1 MLMADLPDWAKVCT
15 NIIAKDIGMLF
26 MEGRASPKDIR
37 CPVHVDIGIISDARS
52 GGIQIFV
59 QTLAGTTIAIEAK
72 ASDFNETI
80 EASIQKKGRN
90 HSWPPTVD
98 FRKKAVGNGT
108 HVGGLRHPQRLYVTV
123 CGPPARKDA
132 RGRHMGC

>member
-26 MEGRASPKDIR
+26 MEGRASPNDIK

-59 QTLAGTTIAIEAK
+59 QTLAGNAIAIETK
-72 ASDFNETI
+72 RI
-80 EASIQKKGRN
+80 R
-90 HSWPPTVD
+90 
-98 FRKKAVGNGT
+98 
-108 HVGGLRHPQRLYVTV
+108 
-123 CGPPARKDA
+123 
-132 RGRHMGC
+132 